1 MNFERTMNFS
11 DPISGFIKTRTGVK
25 LKWSKP
31 LHSWAD
37 TQEKLQL
44 ECKLQWHGRVVPTP
58 NVGKGGGGGE
68 TERKALQV
76 LGKHCRSYGKT
87 AY

>member
-44 ECKLQWHGRVVPTP
+44 ELQWHGRVVPTP
-58 NVGKGGGGGE
+58 NVGKGGGGG
-68 TERKALQV
+68 RNGKKSFASARQAL
-76 LGKHCRSYGKT
+76 
-87 AY
+87 